1 MWVGFG
7 GDDRVKP
14 QEYSEYFEDFATEE
28 QPKMAR
34 RWDARTRVVLSRVLS
49 QSDARRA
56 QDSWPW

>member
-1 MWVGFG
+1 MWVRFG

-34 RWDARTRVVLSRVLS
+34 IWDARTGVILSRALKLGPFEGNVH
-49 QSDARRA
+49 
-56 QDSWPW
+56 